1 MFYEDLHDLND
12 NDFNKDYCEH
22 QPSVHMNPR
31 LKHSFQEKS
40 SSQVGGPIV
49 GAEHLHSRHATK
61 TLTAETPSFRLEQ
74 QKFVTPNLNHFES
87 ERLSE
92 ASSFKAKLAEHP
104 SRSIHGEGDGHKIT
118 N

>member
-22 QPSVHMNPR
+22 QPSVHMKPR

-40 SSQVGGPIV
+40 SIQVSGPSV
-49 GAEHLHSRHATK
+49 GAEHLHSRRATK
-61 TLTAETPSFRLEQ
+61 TFTAEQ
-74 QKFVTPNLNHFES
+74 HKFVTPNLNHFES

-92 ASSFKAKLAEHP
+92 ASSFKAKLAEHS
-104 SRSIHGEGDGHKIT
+104 SRTIHGEGDGHKIT